1 MRDCYVGDIGDFVKY
16 ALLRAISRRKR
27 LGIAWYLNP
36 DTSPTDDGGH
46 TDYLCRPDE
55 WRHLDPELFD
65 ALRLLVKGGD
75 RSVETVQQS
84 GVLDESVF
92 AADPLDI
99 AKVPVQERKRWRRR
113 WFERVRSQF
122 SGCDL
127 VFADPDNGLCADE
140 SFRPGQRVSAKRI
153 PLAEATALAEGRTAV
168 IYHHN
173 TRKRGGHKAEIRCW
187 MERIPGCGFA
197 YYWRRWSN
205 RTFFLVNPDP
215 EIERQLTQFAERWN
229 DHGELISV
237 DAEPLR
243 QRRSAR
249 LDRAAHDGPDQPDSG
264 CSFREQDVEPAIDPV
279 VEAYK
284 RDIDRTLL
292 RQNLRR
298 SVTERVANL
307 GALQRL
313 AAEARRAR
321 GLKRSDS

>member
-173 TRKRGGHKAEIRCW
+173 TRKRGG
-187 MERIPGCGFA
+187 
-197 YYWRRWSN
+197 
-205 RTFFLVNPDP
+205 
-215 EIERQLTQFAERWN
+215 TQSGNSMLDGANSRVRVC
-229 DHGELISV
+229 LLL
-237 DAEPLR
+237 APLE
-243 QRRSAR
+243 
-249 LDRAAHDGPDQPDSG
+249 QPDVLPRQSR
-264 CSFREQDVEPAIDPV
+264 SR
-279 VEAYK
+279 
-284 RDIDRTLL
+284 DRTPAHTV
-292 RQNLRR
+292 R
-298 SVTERVANL
+298 
-307 GALQRL
+307 
-313 AAEARRAR
+313 
-321 GLKRSDS
+321 